1 MNIGIQIKTLTN
13 LIYSDAKQRLK
24 MANADPLVSEIII
37 EGVLSKF
44 REDAYAALCIDT
56 IANAAPP
63 KSEVKK
69 QDEQL
74 AD

>member
-1 MNIGIQIKTLTN
+1 MNIGIQIKTLIN
-13 LIYSDAKQRLK
+13 LIYNDAKQRLK

-44 REDAYAALCIDT
+44 REDAYTALCIDT
-56 IANAAPP
+56 ISNDAPP
-63 KSEVKK
+63 KSEVKDK
-69 QDEQL
+69 DEQL

>member
-1 MNIGIQIKTLTN
+1 MNIGIQINALTK

-44 REDAYAALCIDT
+44 REDAYTALCIDT
-56 IANAAPP
+56 IANEAPT
-63 KSEVKK
+63 KSEVNKE
-69 QDEQL
+69 DEQL